1 MAAPRSDKPTVRLW
15 VACVLLVRSRPA
27 AFSQAM

>member
-1 MAAPRSDKPTVRLW
+1 MDAPRSDKPTVGLR

-27 AFSQAM
+27 AFSQAL